1 MRSISFALLT
11 IVIVLFTTPLSAE
24 PDALQKPIRIV
35 PDAER
40 REPIT
45 YEIRE
50 LATHDFTNIQLN
62 AVSGNI
68 SFTVGDVEYVYYP
81 RTKEHSTPAAD
92 TVACIA
98 VLGELRKTDGIKV
111 RVAVRES
118 DLPADRKRINL
129 TELIIPIA
137 PLK

>member
-1 MRSISFALLT
+1 MRSITFVLLPAVLALLT
-11 IVIVLFTTPLSAE
+11 VPLSAE
-24 PDALQKPIRIV
+24 PDALQKPIRTI
-35 PDAER
+35 PDSER

-45 YEIRE
+45 YETRD

-68 SFTVGDVEYVYYP
+68 SFSVGDVEYVYYP

-92 TVACIA
+92 TLACIA
-98 VLGELRKTDGIKV
+98 VLAELRKTDGIKV
-111 RVAVRES
+111 RVAVRQA
-118 DLPADRKRINL
+118 DLPADRKRVAL
-129 TELIIPIA
+129 AELIIPIA